1 MLNTPVRSINES
13 ISKNRKVSCGL
24 STRSPVKPC
33 CHAFEFSTGYFR
45 AVQVNVV

>member
-24 STRSPVKPC
+24 STRSPVSHVAMPL
-33 CHAFEFSTGYFR
+33 SL
-45 AVQVNVV
+45 VQVISELYK